1 MLAAVLLVHGR
12 AAGDESA
19 GWIPSLAIGADV
31 QTGTASAT
39 VASSLR
45 GEFDGGRSFVSG
57 NPTLRGELMSP
68 VIGEVP
74 GRPRLFAHAG
84 WQWGW
89 TVLDEERFVVK
100 ELNPSQVVI
109 EPSPFPAVADTPPK
123 LVDGQG
129 SEVDLEIRNGWYT
142 GLGIAFHVPLAGFDF
157 LLKPS
162 ADYYQQSLRYQGT
175 VLNVTCQVIINLNKP
190 RCVKGTQ
197 AIQDIGRSDDSTL
210 HALGPRL
217 GVELEVGQ
225 RGPLSFAL
233 FAEGFVYWI
242 VGDRS
247 VRFEGQSGGDTATFS
262 AKTDSLMGGG
272 SVGMRMSW
280 RGQ

>member
-1 MLAAVLLVHGR
+1 MLLVHGR
-12 AAGDESA
+12 AAGDESV

-31 QTGTASAT
+31 QTVAASAT

-45 GEFDGGRSFVSG
+45 GKFDGKRSFVSG
-57 NPTLRGELMSP
+57 NPTLGVELMSP
-68 VIGEVP
+68 AIGEVP

-89 TVLDEERFVVK
+89 MVLDEERFVVK

-109 EPSPFPAVADTPPK
+109 EPSPPPALADPPPE

-129 SEVDLEIRNGWYT
+129 SEVDLEIRSGWYT
-142 GLGIAFHVPLAGFDF
+142 GPGIAFHVPLAGFDF
-157 LLKPS
+157 LLKSS
-162 ADYYQQSLRYQGT
+162 ADYYQQSLHYRGR
-175 VLNVTCQVIINLNKP
+175 VLNVTCEVTTFQGNNRR

-197 AIQDIGRSDDSTL
+197 EIQDILGSDDSTL
-210 HALGPRL
+210 RALGPRL
-217 GVELEVGQ
+217 GVEIGVGQ

-242 VGDRS
+242 VSDRS
-247 VRFEGQSGGDTATFS
+247 VRFEGQSGGHTATFS
-262 AKTDSLMGGG
+262 AKTDPLLGGG